1 MGTHGVLMMGDFLIA
16 DLNYL
21 HSILKLGI
29 YRMEF
34 NELKLDNVQKI
45 RDINMDMT
53 KKIVSFTHMVHK
65 LKVNS
70 H

>member
-16 DLNYL
+16 HLNYL
-21 HSILKLGI
+21 HSILKLDI

>member
-1 MGTHGVLMMGDFLIA
+1 MMGDFLIA
-16 DLNYL
+16 YLNYL